1 MATYIIRSTGSPK
14 RPGSIRSASIDLP
27 DQSTI
32 GELLDHLLESTEIIG
47 KREDYCG
54 NSPAAMLRILVNGR
68 NIRLL
73 GEEKAVLSNGDQI
86 SILLPIAGGRL

>member
-1 MATYIIRSTGSPK
+1 MATYSVRSTGSPK
-14 RPGSIRSASIDLP
+14 QPGSIRPASIELP
-27 DQSTI
+27 DKTTI

-73 GEEKAVLSNGDQI
+73 AEEQTILSDGDQI